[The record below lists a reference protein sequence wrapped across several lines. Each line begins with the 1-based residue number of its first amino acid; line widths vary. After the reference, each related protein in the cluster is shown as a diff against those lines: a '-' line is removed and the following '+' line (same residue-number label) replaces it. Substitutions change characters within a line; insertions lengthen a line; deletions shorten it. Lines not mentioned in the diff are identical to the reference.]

1 MTVLFLVVEFQR
13 ALLFYS
19 YILLLKKKK
28 EKGILTLYLK
38 TKREISCVLA

>member
-28 EKGILTLYLK
+28 TKKKKGILTLYLK
-38 TKREISCVLA
+38 TK

>member
-19 YILLLKKKK
+19 YILLLKKKNKK

-38 TKREISCVLA
+38 TK